1 MLVIDHHLVMLNQF
15 LDKYFVI
22 DHFQL
27 ILFELEVVEYELVLD
42 LFLDEQVEVL
52 VLIEK
57 FEEVMVDFFHE

>member
-1 MLVIDHHLVMLNQF
+1 VLVIDHHLVMLNQF

-57 FEEVMVDFFHE
+57 FEEVMVDCFHE

>member
-1 MLVIDHHLVMLNQF
+1 VLVIDHHLVMLNQF

-57 FEEVMVDFFHE
+57 FEEVMVDFFHQ